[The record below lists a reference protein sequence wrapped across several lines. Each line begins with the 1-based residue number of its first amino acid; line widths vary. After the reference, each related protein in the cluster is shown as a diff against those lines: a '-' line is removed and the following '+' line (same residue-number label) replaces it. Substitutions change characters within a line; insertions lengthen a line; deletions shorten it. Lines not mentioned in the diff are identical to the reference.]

1 MLIRVAR
8 QLTVSLEAATEDD
21 LDVWQAQ
28 LKVGPSSVMTYTAH
42 VRAFYKW
49 AHETGRI
56 ATNPAERLILPRLN
70 RRLPRP
76 IPEQDLRL
84 ALVTARGDLVPILV
98 LAGYLGLRAG
108 EIAAITRDDLISH
121 GELKVL
127 VVHGKGGKE
136 RAVPIPVEALAL
148 LQPML
153 ASQGHIFRTPTG
165 LPADGNY
172 VSRVVSAHLREIGL
186 PYTCHQLRHRFG
198 TVIYGMCRDLRQ
210 TQELMGH
217 AHPDTTAGYVAV
229 NEQRAARTVRRLGSQ
244 IPHDITG

>member
-1 MLIRVAR
+1 VLVRVAR
-8 QLTVSLEAATEDD
+8 QLNVALEDATEDD

-42 VRAFYKW
+42 VRAFYAW
-49 AHETGRI
+49 AHESGRI

-84 ALVTARGDLVPILV
+84 ALITARGDLVAILV

-108 EIAAITRDDLISH
+108 EIAAVTRDDLIDR
-121 GELKVL
+121 GELSVL
-127 VVHGKGGKE
+127 IVHGKGGQE
-136 RAVPIPVEALAL
+136 RAMPIPDEALRL
-148 LQPML
+148 LRPML
-153 ASQGHIFRTPTG
+153 TCQGPIFRTPTG

-172 VSRVVSAHLREIGL
+172 VSRVVSAHLRGIGL

-198 TVIYGMCRDLRQ
+198 TVVYGMCRDLRQ

-229 NEQRAARTVRRLGSQ
+229 SAPEAARTVRRLGER
-244 IPHDITG
+244 IPRDITG